1 MEIAMLARNAELYTH
16 QRLKETAETRGHTLG
31 IINTLRCYMNIV
43 SQNPE
48 IY

>member
-16 QRLKETAETRGHTLG
+16 QGLKETAETRGHTLG